1 MKARCKKDL
10 YMESG
15 KIAFRAGKLYSF
27 SNNSE
32 ERLSYNTRLDSE
44 TSVNHY
50 IRAWHQHFELDN
62 FGKEGYMLFV
72 EGGNAPTFIHDDIN
86 SATTEAKRLHAITN
100 KNVRILKMIG
110 VVETVE
116 VPVVEKRVVVSV
128 YDNERPDDIPF

>member
-32 ERLSYNTRLDSE
+32 ERLNGNTRLDSE
-44 TSVNHY
+44 NGNGHIVSEWYV
-50 IRAWHQHFELDN
+50 HFELD
-62 FGKEGYMLFV
+62 GKEGYMLFV
-72 EGGNAPTFIHDDIN
+72 DGGNAPTHVHDDIN

-110 VVETVE
+110 VVETIE
-116 VPVVEKRVVVSV
+116 VPVTEKRVVVSV
-128 YDNERPDDIPF
+128 YDKERPDDIPF